1 MKWHWNEIN
10 QECEEFHYGGCLG
23 NGNRFDSK
31 QQYMN
36 RCAYETH
43 RHMLIRE
50 GYYNDDRK
58 GHWWYYFNATDGDC
72 HRFFYYGCGGN
83 DNRFYSH
90 YHCKK
95 VCGERLAPDT
105 ACDRCDVRTSICI
118 IHSKYNYACECREG
132 FAKNAG
138 GECVDLDECR
148 IGNSLCNRNARC
160 VNTVG
165 SYTCKCNIGYSG
177 DGKKCAYVGI
187 DDEDI
192 LTLFLRVIGT
202 DQHLLLQ
209 ILMSAYHGLGHA
221 TIMLSVIISKDRIC
235 ASVDLAMQVM
245 ATAALLILEIGVLV
259 TTTIMKTVAAD
270 HFGMMGVRGNP

>member
-36 RCAYETH
+36 PNYYPIFISHLGEINFASFLE
-43 RHMLIRE
+43 MLIRE

-105 ACDRCDVRTSICI
+105 AS
-118 IHSKYNYACECREG
+118 E
-132 FAKNAG
+132 AK
-138 GECVDLDECR
+138 R
-148 IGNSLCNRNARC
+148 ILC
-160 VNTVG
+160 
-165 SYTCKCNIGYSG
+165 SSFI
-177 DGKKCAYVGI
+177 
-187 DDEDI
+187 
-192 LTLFLRVIGT
+192 
-202 DQHLLLQ
+202 
-209 ILMSAYHGLGHA
+209 
-221 TIMLSVIISKDRIC
+221 
-235 ASVDLAMQVM
+235 
-245 ATAALLILEIGVLV
+245 AL
-259 TTTIMKTVAAD
+259 
-270 HFGMMGVRGNP
+270 N